1 MRSKTTM
8 ADKAPYKLTVKFN
21 GGRPEQIAEALTQL
35 RSTAGDYD
43 LTGESTATMTI
54 ESWQEAPLR
63 ATMDD
68 FEVWLYH
75 HHPGLV
81 DNQGMLLARPGLRP
95 ETAEMLAREKRRTPM
110 DAAGW
115 VAKQEQ
121 AADELERDLSAADE
135 EAEVDEET
143 RGPIIIHPPL
153 QLPPGQRS
161 VPLLGVVDGEYT
173 IDEEP
178 ISSDGPPRR

>member
-1 MRSKTTM
+1 MP
-8 ADKAPYKLTVKFN
+8 DKAPYKLTVKFN
-21 GGRPEQIAEALTQL
+21 GSRPEHIAEALAQL
-35 RSTAGDYD
+35 RSTAGEYD

-68 FEVWLYH
+68 FEMWLYR

-95 ETAEMLAREKRRTPM
+95 ETAEMLAREKNRTPM

-115 VAKQEQ
+115 VAKQEHA
-121 AADELERDLSAADE
+121 AADLERDLGASDE
-135 EAEVDEET
+135 EPTAVEEA

-153 QLPPGQRS
+153 ELAPAGGMS
-161 VPLLGVVDGEYT
+161 KLLTADEGEYT
-173 IDEEP
+173 ISDLP
-178 ISSDGPPRR
+178 VSSDAPPH